1 MIRRT
6 STQPEL
12 RLESLTDTM
21 TNMMGLILLMVVVT
35 VLMSGGMRLVLLGEL
50 TDPAGRRPIYLVCK
64 DGRVLYLHRGDQW
77 QRELAQACKPLQE
90 RLGRKPTTTE
100 ALLEANRLGLGQCED
115 FQATYVREIARE
127 TGEEVYVIGIRFFPR
142 TDGPK
147 LQPGEVLSST
157 ASGAIADAD
166 PDEHYIDAFVY
177 PTGTDALKAL
187 QALAKTRGLRSG
199 WRPMLSHQNPGL
211 SDYGVPGS
219 VGGEE

>member
-21 TNMMGLILLMVVVT
+21 TNMMGLILLMVVVA

-77 QRELAQACKPLQE
+77 HRELAQACKPLAE

-100 ALLEANRLGLGQCED
+100 ALLEANRLGLGHSED

-127 TGEEVYVIGIRFFPR
+127 TGEEVYVIGIRFFLR
-142 TDGPK
+142 TDGPEPA
-147 LQPGEVLSST
+147 QGEVFSP
-157 ASGAIADAD
+157 AAAAAVAEAD
-166 PDEHYIDAFVY
+166 PDQHYIDAFVY
-177 PTGTDALKAL
+177 PTGTGALKAL
-187 QALAKTRGLRSG
+187 QALAKAPRLRLG

-211 SDYGVPGS
+211 SDYGVPGA